1 MVSLIEANIDLIAD
15 ALETVESEVDR
26 LSREV
31 FRNKTS
37 NATKK
42 TRNLQSTIEQI
53 GRKGDLLPMIRE
65 SLVSVARHVAYYSA
79 LGARP
84 QRTNKATKQADLAT
98 AKAEHQRQ
106 SDAYTEASE
115 RWRGYARV
123 ITGLKEHAEF
133 YLHFR
138 RPQ

>member
-65 SLVSVARHVAYYSA
+65 SLVGVARHVAYYSA

-84 QRTNKATKQADLAT
+84 KDEQSYRTSGSGGGQSRAPT
-98 AKAEHQRQ
+98 A
-106 SDAYTEASE
+106 
-115 RWRGYARV
+115 V
-123 ITGLKEHAEF
+123 
-133 YLHFR
+133 
-138 RPQ
+138 

>member
-15 ALETVESEVDR
+15 ALETVGSEVDR

-42 TRNLQSTIEQI
+42 TRNLRSTIEQI

-65 SLVSVARHVAYYSA
+65 SLVSVARHVAYLWCTRGKA
-79 LGARP
+79 LKDEQSYQTSGSGGGQSRAP
-84 QRTNKATKQADLAT
+84 T
-98 AKAEHQRQ
+98 A
-106 SDAYTEASE
+106 
-115 RWRGYARV
+115 V
-123 ITGLKEHAEF
+123 
-133 YLHFR
+133 
-138 RPQ
+138 